1 MTDLSLRRAV
11 LTVALLNLAWF
22 GVEFG
27 VAINIHSV
35 SLFADSIDFL
45 EDASVNLLILL
56 ALGWSLA
63 ARARAGMAMAAL
75 LMVPGLA
82 TLWALW
88 RQIASGV
95 APEATSLTLTGLG
108 ALAINSGCALLLTR
122 FRDHSGSL
130 TRAAF
135 LSARNDAYANI
146 AIIGAG
152 LVTLIWPQPWPDVI
166 VGIGIALLN
175 ADAARDVWH
184 AARRE
189 QREAAS

>member
-1 MTDLSLRRAV
+1 M
-11 LTVALLNLAWF
+11 
-22 GVEFG
+22 
-27 VAINIHSV
+27 
-35 SLFADSIDFL
+35 
-45 EDASVNLLILL
+45 
-56 ALGWSLA
+56 
-63 ARARAGMAMAAL
+63 
-75 LMVPGLA
+75 PGLA